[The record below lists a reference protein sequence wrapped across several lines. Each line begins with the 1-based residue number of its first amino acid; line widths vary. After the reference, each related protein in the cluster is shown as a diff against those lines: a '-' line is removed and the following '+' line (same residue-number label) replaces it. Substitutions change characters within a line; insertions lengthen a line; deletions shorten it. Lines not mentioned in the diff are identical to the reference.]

1 VNQAIIL
8 CGGYGKRLI
17 NITKKIP
24 KPLIKVY
31 GKPFIEHLIFQYS
44 RFGVKKIIL
53 LCSYKSFLFKKKYH
67 NKSLFGCN
75 IFCFEEKKPTG
86 TASALKKV
94 YNKMDKIFYLSNG
107 DTIADFNLLNL
118 KKNLKKKDHINFAI
132 IKKKNN
138 QKRYCGFKIKKNNFI
153 KFSNYSNYV
162 NTGYSIV
169 RKKLIKK
176 IKTNDYNFE
185 KDFLFKQKNLSIKGQ
200 LLDKKHNAFLDIG
213 TPKDL
218 DNAENFLMKFYKKK
232 AVFLDRD
239 GVIIKDY
246 GYVYKITDI
255 TYINNIFNII
265 KFLNDNNYYV
275 FVVTNQSGVGRGYY
289 TSKAVNKL
297 HKKINNDLSK
307 YDAHI
312 DEFVYAPYFYNSKI
326 KFTKKDELMRKPNK
340 GMISYLFKK
349 WEIDKKKSLI
359 VGDKECD
366 KKLAKNCKIKYF
378 DINTKNQKL
387 MDFLKKKS

>member
-1 VNQAIIL
+1 MNQAIIL
-8 CGGYGKRLI
+8 CGGYGERLKK
-17 NITKKIP
+17 ITKKIP

-44 RFGVKKIIL
+44 RFGIKKIIL
-53 LCSYKSFLFKKKYH
+53 LCSYKSHLFKKKYH

-86 TASALKKV
+86 TGIALKKV

-132 IKKKNN
+132 VKKKNN
-138 QKRYCGFKIKKNNFI
+138 QKRYGGFKIKKNNFI

-162 NTGYSIV
+162 NTGYCIV

-176 IKTNDYNFE
+176 IKKNDYNFE
-185 KDFLFKQKNLSIKGQ
+185 KDFLLKQKNLSIKG
-200 LLDKKHNAFLDIG
+200 LILDKKHNTFLDIG

-218 DNAENFLMKFYKKK
+218 NNAESFLMKFYKKK

-246 GYVYKITDI
+246 GYVYKISDI
-255 TYINNIFNII
+255 TYINNIFNFI

-297 HKKINNDLSK
+297 HKKINDDLSK
-307 YDAHI
+307 YNAHI
-312 DEFVYAPYFYNSKI
+312 DEFVFAPYYKFSKVRFSN
-326 KFTKKDELMRKPNK
+326 KEKKMRKPNT
-340 GMISYLFKK
+340 GMIDYLLKK
-349 WEIDKKKSLI
+349 WDIKKNKSLI
-359 VGDKECD
+359 VGDKESD
-366 KKLAKNCKIKYF
+366 KMLSFNSKIKFYHVKKEQ
-378 DINTKNQKL
+378 DLLVIN
-387 MDFLKKKS
+387 KKKII